1 MSKLMS
7 ETNELVDY
15 NEEED
20 NQVPAV
26 PLQESQEAANK
37 WGVFA
42 WAKL

>member
-20 NQVPAV
+20 NQVQAV
-26 PLQESQEAANK
+26 TSQESQEVTSK
-37 WGVFA
+37 
-42 WAKL
+42 